1 MAGKW
6 HHSTAYLLNAQQ
18 GLGGR
23 IGTSQVIAKQVVAVH
38 LSLEAGDVAVAEV
51 LTQLI
56 DLLQLK
62 QVDPQHLD
70 GLHHLGVKGGK
81 VKRLGRE
88 RSLETPI
95 IQSSSDVYH
104 LLIRHPIYTSCPT
117 LQHEVHQEL

>member
-70 GLHHLGVKGGK
+70 GLHHLGPHI
-81 VKRLGRE
+81 KRHTALFKDNNTE
-88 RSLETPI
+88 I
-95 IQSSSDVYH
+95 
-104 LLIRHPIYTSCPT
+104 
-117 LQHEVHQEL
+117 